1 MARVSNSVSPRTRR
15 GTTAIEM
22 AVVAPVFFLMILGMI
37 ELGRMLMIRQ
47 ALTNAAREG
56 CRKAVLATTQQ
67 ATSVDATIRG
77 YLQNSIPNSGNAAT
91 CRVTVSPSSLA
102 GIQPDTT
109 ITTTVQVN
117 YADASWMPVSIL
129 GNPVLRGQSSMARE

>member
-1 MARVSNSVSPRTRR
+1 MAKISKSFLPRTRR

-22 AVVAPVFFLMILGMI
+22 SVVAPVFFLMILGMI

-56 CRKAVLATTQQ
+56 CRKAVLATTQES
-67 ATSVDATIRG
+67 TSVDATIRS
-77 YLQNSIPNSGNAAT
+77 YLQNVIPNSGNAAT
-91 CRVTVSPSSLA
+91 CRVTVNPSSLE

-129 GNPVLRGQSSMARE
+129 GNPVLQGQSTMARE